1 MACPE
6 GEYSPLGK
14 ECKACTTG
22 LLNVSKTTCT
32 YCSRYQYH
40 KIETGNT
47 SSTCDSCLNWCES
60 LQFKTDYPSTT
71 YPTDSQDAITYCKK
85 RAYVQT
91 ELTYILGGVDYGT
104 YNKCALCDRGEVA
117 NPNTNACIPVFCEGG
132 QFVNDAAECEWCESD
147 EFTTGQQSECF
158 SCTNYGFNHAFND
171 SRTAC
176 TLCTGRTEPTKISA
190 VLWASLGKDPND
202 YDTYAH
208 LTCQD
213 IFENTPTDSES
224 CQEMGYRWYVS
235 DEYFTDEHCVNNQNQ
250 QVKLYQ
256 IRSCAGQV
264 GGLIQKA
271 ANLSKDSWI
280 GEKATV
286 CGVQALDG
294 TWADARVEGNSNITP
309 DDYLVIKRNTVK
321 ETDLL
326 GDVTLNETV
335 TNSIHLT
342 GSSATHNTIDGIKPI
357 VINDGFT
364 MTGGTLKGGTFSGGV
379 VSGGTI
385 GQATMTGGNVG
396 GDAKIGLTGTGA
408 PDTTSSIVISAG
420 TINGG
425 NINGAVNITGGT
437 ISGGTIKGTVQIS
450 GGNILEAT
458 TIDGTVTIKG
468 GQIRGNSIVTGGTI
482 ESGYI
487 TGDAKMGGGTFKT
500 YALFGHAEFYGGT
513 LEQNLG
519 DYVRLCWD
527 ANNNRRDTSCTAKI
541 TSGVSISG
549 NAQVWGDAKL
559 LGGTV
564 LGNARIFSGTIE
576 GGTIKDAAKVG
587 GGIFISRTLSGHA
600 EFYGGTL
607 EKDIGDYVKLCWDAD
622 NNRRDTSCT
631 AKISSGVSISGNVQV
646 WGNANLEKG
655 TFSENAKIKG
665 GTFTSYSGT
674 ANSSYGYRSY
684 WRTSWGGDP
693 YSIQNATATCSKSF
707 SCNLPVVK
715 GNAKVNG
722 GTIRSGILSGNVVV
736 NSGDIRCGYTRSE
749 TQTYYRNW
757 KTCAGFACLSGY
769 QNYEQTYVCS
779 INAIPGCEI
788 SSGTISETYCCG
800 GSCF

>member
-1 MACPE
+1 MGKKTTASLVLALSSALVPAQETKAAVQNNFSLEDFSLEKFFQKKQSFKIAAILNTKSDRGLLGFSPGPSYSGQDSNIKCYANTTDNSAKTLQDKLTCGVGQQPSQDLSSCVPCPEGTYSNTTSSDICTACAPGYEPNLASGATSCVACPE

-40 KIETGNT
+40 NIETGNT

-71 YPTDSQDAITYCKK
+71 YPTDNEDAITYCKK

-190 VLWASLGKDPND
+190 ILWASLGKDPND

-256 IRSCAGQV
+256 IRSCAGQL

-280 GEKATV
+280 SEKATV

-342 GSSATHNTIDGIKPI
+342 GTSSTHNTIDGIKPI

-425 NINGAVNITGGT
+425 NINGAVNITGSSVCPAAGCSALT
-437 ISGGTIKGTVQIS
+437 ILGGQNTSATYSSPRTRMTLSGGTIFRIG
-450 GGNILEAT
+450 
-458 TIDGTVTIKG
+458 
-468 GQIRGNSIVTGGTI
+468 
-482 ESGYI
+482 
-487 TGDAKMGGGTFKT
+487 
-500 YALFGHAEFYGGT
+500 LFRECPNYK
-513 LEQNLG
+513 
-519 DYVRLCWD
+519 
-527 ANNNRRDTSCTAKI
+527 RRSH
-541 TSGVSISG
+541 
-549 NAQVWGDAKL
+549 L
-559 LGGTV
+559 
-564 LGNARIFSGTIE
+564 
-576 GGTIKDAAKVG
+576 
-587 GGIFISRTLSGHA
+587 
-600 EFYGGTL
+600 
-607 EKDIGDYVKLCWDAD
+607 
-622 NNRRDTSCT
+622 
-631 AKISSGVSISGNVQV
+631 
-646 WGNANLEKG
+646 
-655 TFSENAKIKG
+655 
-665 GTFTSYSGT
+665 
-674 ANSSYGYRSY
+674 
-684 WRTSWGGDP
+684 WR
-693 YSIQNATATCSKSF
+693 
-707 SCNLPVVK
+707 
-715 GNAKVNG
+715 
-722 GTIRSGILSGNVVV
+722 
-736 NSGDIRCGYTRSE
+736 
-749 TQTYYRNW
+749 
-757 KTCAGFACLSGY
+757 
-769 QNYEQTYVCS
+769 
-779 INAIPGCEI
+779 
-788 SSGTISETYCCG
+788 
-800 GSCF
+800 